1 MFLENRGD
9 LARRRYRA
17 AGALGAALF
26 ASGPAQAQGAKL
38 GALVPMT
45 GPLAG
50 FGPSSFNGI
59 NLAAKHV
66 NAPGG
71 VLGGELE
78 IIVGDSQTNP
88 QVAVTAA
95 RRLVSVDGVSEI
107 IGALSSG
114 VTIPVAQTIS
124 SVHGVP
130 QISGS
135 AAALRI
141 TVLADNDFLFRTT
154 PHDAVQGIIL
164 ANLAKESS
172 FDRVAVMFRDDYYGK
187 GLAASFEARYTAIGG
202 TVTDMV
208 PFAEEQASYRGE
220 LSRAAAGDPQA
231 LVQIAFSG
239 EGVPMLKQALEE
251 GFFSKFIFTDGMK
264 STDLIDAIGAKVLD
278 GSIGTAPEAR
288 EDESAR
294 LFRAAYEAEHG
305 DAPPLPFI
313 DTFYDAAFIL
323 ALAIGKAGSTDG
335 TAVRGAIRAVS
346 NPPGQPILPGE
357 WAKARRLI
365 ADGADIDYIDAAGDV
380 PGSFGIWTIADS
392 EIKTLRI
399 VDSE

>member
-264 STDLIDAIGAKVLD
+264 STDLIDAIGAKTLD
-278 GSIGTAPEAR
+278 G
-288 EDESAR
+288 
-294 LFRAAYEAEHG
+294 
-305 DAPPLPFI
+305 
-313 DTFYDAAFIL
+313 
-323 ALAIGKAGSTDG
+323 
-335 TAVRGAIRAVS
+335 
-346 NPPGQPILPGE
+346 
-357 WAKARRLI
+357 
-365 ADGADIDYIDAAGDV
+365 
-380 PGSFGIWTIADS
+380 
-392 EIKTLRI
+392 
-399 VDSE
+399 